1 MRKGE
6 SPWRLAW
13 SRSAASKGRRC
24 QRHKALQRILADVR
38 PLRARTAATQR
49 KPQRDLQNAPVRRQ
63 RACLRRVNAVRLLL
77 SWMSAAMAVCAAASA
92 CQPLRAPRL
101 PACRAAAASAQL
113 AEPRS
118 ALRLKT
124 CLWRPSGAQL
134 LHSVRSKQRSSARRC
149 RLRAAASLLSPNDA
163 WTVWAVL
170 LSTSALGIWR
180 VCRAASSCV
189 VGLPLTTC

>member
-1 MRKGE
+1 MSRHGWRGQGARRRKGVVANGTKRC
-6 SPWRLAW
+6 SCAH
-13 SRSAASKGRRC
+13 SGRRSTSASTHGSDSA
-24 QRHKALQRILADVR
+24 QW
-38 PLRARTAATQR
+38 
-49 KPQRDLQNAPVRRQ
+49 DLQNAPVRRQ
-63 RACLRRVNAVRLLL
+63 RACLRRVNAVRLLP
-77 SWMSAAMAVCAAASA
+77 SWMSAAMAACAAASA
-92 CQPLRAPRL
+92 CPPLRAPRL
-101 PACRAAAASAQL
+101 PACRAAAASAPL

-189 VGLPLTTC
+189 VGLPLTMS